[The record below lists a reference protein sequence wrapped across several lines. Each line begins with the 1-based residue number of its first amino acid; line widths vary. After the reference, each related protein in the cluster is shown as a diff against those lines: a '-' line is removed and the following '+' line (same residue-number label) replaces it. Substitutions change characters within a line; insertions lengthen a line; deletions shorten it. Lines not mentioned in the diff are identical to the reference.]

1 MYVGNYSYLCTRI
14 APYMPE
20 RVVLVVGIFLVQR
33 LTTSERFLA
42 SIVSFG
48 HFQTSFR
55 LSVNGVDSKQ
65 LSGLTV
71 G

>member
-20 RVVLVVGIFLVQR
+20 RAVLVVGIFGVQR
-33 LTTSERFLA
+33 LTTSERFHA

-48 HFQTSFR
+48 RLRPSYR